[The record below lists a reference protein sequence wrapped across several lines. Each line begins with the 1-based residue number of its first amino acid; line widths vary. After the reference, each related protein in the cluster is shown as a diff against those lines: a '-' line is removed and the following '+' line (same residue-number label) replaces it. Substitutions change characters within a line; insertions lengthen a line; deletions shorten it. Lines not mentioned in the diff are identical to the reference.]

1 MRIYKTCLSAVLG
14 LALTGCS
21 TPHVRVDKAGD
32 AVSRCRSFAWLRES
46 QEAESLTDQRVR
58 AAVLEQ
64 LQKKGYSIA
73 RDEPDCRVTYALNAH
88 ERPNSKPRVGVG
100 VGGGSGGLG
109 GGIGVSLP
117 VGKRDRYDGEFSI
130 NVIDAAKHAE
140 IWHGSADAAFGTEE
154 ITPKEAAEIVD
165 TVLSKFPD
173 ASQRGS

>member
-1 MRIYKTCLSAVLG
+1 MRIHKTWLSAMLG
-14 LALTGCS
+14 LALSGCSS

-32 AVSRCRSFAWLRES
+32 AAAKCKSFAWLHES

-58 AAVLEQ
+58 AAVLEK

-73 RDEPDCRVTYALNAH
+73 NEPDCRVTYALNTH
-88 ERPNSKPRVGVG
+88 ERANSKPRVGVG

-117 VGKRDRYDGEFSI
+117 VGKRDRYDGELSI
-130 NVIDAAKHAE
+130 NVIDAVKNAE
-140 IWHGSADAAFGTEE
+140 IWHGSADAAFGSED

-173 ASQRGS
+173 ASH